1 MQGFQLPSCPK
12 CGNASP
18 EKASER
24 RADLSGSFFAPPAYR
39 PKETIFTFR
48 CKCGTTFTQKA
59 TAGEAEQL
67 VVTQQSALES
77 MTPRELDGEYTRLL
91 SEPPPVTLPRDNLI
105 ERVLA
110 RLRRDLALVKHSD
123 SP

>member
-1 MQGFQLPSCPK
+1 M
-12 CGNASP
+12 N
-18 EKASER
+18 
-24 RADLSGSFFAPPAYR
+24 
-39 PKETIFTFR
+39 
-48 CKCGTTFTQKA
+48 
-59 TAGEAEQL
+59 EQEIDA
-67 VVTQQSALES
+67 QRIILES